1 MNKHEIYE
9 KIISKKEFSQLIKED
24 VERAIKKFE
33 KRDLNDEEKV
43 KLVRELL
50 RKVFAFGSEKLLNR
64 KILDKKS
71 PYEILKKH
79 FSTRERLSYYKEVYS
94 RLLADFDDKEISVID
109 FGAGINGLS
118 YGFFNE
124 LNFKVNY
131 AAVEAVGQFVEL
143 MNYYFKKENLN
154 GKSIHESLFNLEK
167 IKEIIKIQKK
177 PRIIFLFKTLDSLEM
192 LERNYSKKLV
202 KEISL
207 LAEKIVVS
215 FATKSLGARKKF
227 KVQRYWFENFL
238 SKENFKILDDFE
250 SSDEHYI
257 VFMSSE

>member
-71 PYEILKKH
+71 PYEILQKH

-109 FGAGINGLS
+109 LGAGINGLS

-131 AAVEAVGQFVEL
+131 AAVEAVGQF
-143 MNYYFKKENLN
+143 
-154 GKSIHESLFNLEK
+154 
-167 IKEIIKIQKK
+167 
-177 PRIIFLFKTLDSLEM
+177 
-192 LERNYSKKLV
+192 
-202 KEISL
+202 
-207 LAEKIVVS
+207 
-215 FATKSLGARKKF
+215 
-227 KVQRYWFENFL
+227 
-238 SKENFKILDDFE
+238 
-250 SSDEHYI
+250 
-257 VFMSSE
+257 